1 MKLKKYEKNPIIAP
15 NPANAWENLVTCNPG
30 VIYDDGRFYMLYR
43 AAGDDKEHV
52 IRLGLAVSE
61 NGFDFRRVGDS
72 PVFGPSADGPDGGCV
87 EDPRIVKFDNEFYI
101 TYAYRAHAPGQYW
114 TFAHDVVRL
123 PRCGA
128 YAPAAMAQN
137 LGNTGLAVTS
147 DFRNFRRLGRLTSPV
162 LDDRDVILFP
172 EKIGGK
178 FAMMHRPKQFVGM
191 DCYQGINNA
200 VFVTNLKAISK
211 VSLAKLKPCGV
222 TETGVEGFT
231 ATDYWTTNI
240 HAPLTG
246 RRVSMVVTWR
256 NKYDP
261 MESGTHY
268 FSVFPG
274 HPSERDFVKMYN
286 QENSF
291 FCSDLPD
298 MYTPAENVTV
308 L

>member
-123 PRCGA
+123 PQCGA

-137 LGNTGLAVTS
+137 LGNTGLAVTT

-178 FAMMHRPKQFVGM
+178 FAMMHRPKQFVGERYGVKYPVGALLL
-191 DCYQGINNA
+191 DRENPLR
-200 VFVTNLKAISK
+200 V
-211 VSLAKLKPCGV
+211 LARTPEPILEPEFFY
-222 TETGVEGFT
+222 ETEGF
-231 ATDYWTTNI
+231 YS
-240 HAPLTG
+240 HC
-246 RRVSMVVTWR
+246 
-256 NKYDP
+256 
-261 MESGTHY
+261 
-268 FSVFPG
+268 VFPTG
-274 HPSERDFVKMYN
+274 
-286 QENSF
+286 
-291 FCSDLPD
+291 
-298 MYTPAENVTV
+298 NVVVDGV
-308 L
+308 LYVYYGGADKYVGVATCRLEELLNYLTEKCRCE